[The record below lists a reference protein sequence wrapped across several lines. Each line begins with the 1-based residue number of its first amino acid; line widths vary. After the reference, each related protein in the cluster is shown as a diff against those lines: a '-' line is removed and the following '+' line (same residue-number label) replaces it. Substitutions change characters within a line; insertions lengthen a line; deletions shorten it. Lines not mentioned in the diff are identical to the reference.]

1 MPDWASHVRPRLSS
15 LRLSPTRETEIV
27 EELSQHLE
35 DRYRELMAGGASPDE
50 ATRLAVAEFREGN
63 LLARYMTPLRQA
75 HAPAPITPGTPA
87 GHVLG
92 DLWQDLRYAART
104 MRKQPAFTLAAVLTL
119 ALGSGATTVI
129 FTAIH
134 GVLFKP
140 LPFADPHE
148 LLQVEEHTKAIV
160 DYRWGDRWA
169 FSYPNFLDCQREVR
183 SLQLAALRY
192 GGGTVSGSG
201 DPEHVDGLQVSAGLL
216 PLLGVAPALGR
227 TFSPEDDRPGGA
239 PVAIIS
245 HSLWQRRFGGAPSA
259 VGATVTFD
267 AKPYTIVG
275 IAPATFNLRSAD
287 ILTPLGQNSLP
298 FMRNRAAHP
307 GINVWARPRPGV
319 TSAQAQAEL
328 DVLGRNLAAQYPESN
343 AGRGFIAEPLRP
355 NVGGVRSTLWLL
367 LGAVSVV
374 LLIACVNVA
383 SLLLARAV
391 SRDREVALRVALGA
405 GTGRLARQYLTES
418 AVLGLAGGALGIAL
432 AAVGVRPFVLVWP
445 GGLPRADGV
454 HLDWNVLAFAIGLSL
469 ACGFLFG
476 LAPVLR
482 TTARRFE
489 QAFRAGPR
497 SVTGARSLHSALVIA
512 EIALAMVL
520 LVSAAMLG
528 RTLLRLVSVDPG
540 VNVRNVLSSRMAVS
554 PALLDDPARLRASW
568 QEVIDRGRRVPGVRA
583 IATVDTVPMREG
595 NNQLGYWTSLPEP
608 PRMDKPLAL
617 ANSVT
622 PDYLDVMGIPLR
634 RGRFFDDGDRLGRE
648 RVVVIDEVMARRAF
662 GGQDPIG
669 KRIWTDLVPEPLVVV
684 GVVGHVRYWGLA
696 ADDQAVVRDQFYY
709 PFSQVPDTY
718 MRRWSELMSIVV
730 RTDVE
735 PLSLVET
742 LRHELRG
749 PGSDQV
755 LYETR
760 TLEQLADATLGEHRF
775 LVVLFVAFAALALML
790 ACIGIYGVLAYLTS
804 QRVPEFGVRIALGAT
819 AGDVARLVLGQSG
832 RMLAVGGI
840 LGTGASYATARLLQR
855 SVEGMSGIDLSTFV
869 AMTAVLVIAV
879 FLSSFVPARRATR
892 VDPLVALRAE

>member
-1 MPDWASHVRPRLSS
+1 LSPVC
-15 LRLSPTRETEIV
+15 LSPTRESEIV

-35 DRYRELMAGGASPDE
+35 DRWQELVASGAPEEE
-50 ATRLAVAEFREGN
+50 ATRLALAEFRERN

-75 HAPAPITPGTPA
+75 HPPAAVTPGAPAT
-87 GHVLG
+87 HVLA
-92 DLWQDLRYAART
+92 DLWQDLRYAVRT

-119 ALGSGATTVI
+119 ALGSGSTTVI
-129 FTAIH
+129 CTAIH

-140 LPFADPHE
+140 LAFANPE
-148 LLQVEEHTKAIV
+148 SLLVVEEQTKAIV

-169 FSYPNFLDCQREVR
+169 FSYSNFEDCQREIR
-183 SLQLAALRY
+183 TLQLAAFRNN
-192 GGGTVSGSG
+192 GGTVSGSG
-201 DPEHVDGLQVSAGLL
+201 NPEYVAGLEVSAGFL
-216 PLLGVAPALGR
+216 PLIGVAPILGR
-227 TFSPEDDRPGGA
+227 TFSPDDDRPGGA

-245 HSLWQRRFGGAPSA
+245 HSLWLRRFGGEPSA
-259 VGATVTFD
+259 VGAAVTFNGR
-267 AKPYTIVG
+267 PYTVVG
-275 IAPATFNLRSAD
+275 IAPATFNLRGAD
-287 ILTPLGQNSLP
+287 ILTPIAQNTLP
-298 FMRNRAAHP
+298 FMRNRGAHP
-307 GINVWARPRPGV
+307 GINVWARLQPGA
-319 TSAQAQAEL
+319 TAAQAQADL

-343 AGRGFIAEPLRP
+343 EGRGFIVEPLRP

-367 LGAVSVV
+367 LGAASVV

-391 SRDREVALRVALGA
+391 SRDHEVALRVALGA
-405 GTGRLARQYLTES
+405 GTGRLARQFLTES
-418 AVLGLAGGALGIAL
+418 AVLGLAGGALGIAI
-432 AAVGVRPFVLVWP
+432 AAVGVGPFVLAWP
-445 GGLPRADGV
+445 GGLPRADRV
-454 HLDWNVLAFAIGLSL
+454 QLDWNVLAFAIGLSL

-482 TTARRFE
+482 TTARRLE

-497 SVTGARSLHSALVIA
+497 SVTSARSLHSALVVA

-520 LVSAAMLG
+520 LVSADMLG

-540 VNVRNVLSSRMAVS
+540 VHVQNVLSSRMALS
-554 PALLDDPARLRASW
+554 PALLDDPARLRAAW

-583 IATVDTVPMREG
+583 IAMVDTVPMREG

-608 PRMDKPLAL
+608 PRMEKPLAL

-662 GGQDPIG
+662 GEEDPIG
-669 KRIWTDLVPEPLVVV
+669 QHIWTDLVPEPLTVV
-684 GVVGHVRYWGLA
+684 GVVGHVRHWGLA
-696 ADDQAVVRDQFYY
+696 ADDRAVVRDQFYY
-709 PFSQVPDTY
+709 PFAQVPDALV
-718 MRRWSELMSIVV
+718 RRWSELMSIVV
-730 RTDVE
+730 RTEVE
-735 PLSLVET
+735 PLGLVET

-760 TLEQLADATLGEHRF
+760 TLEQLADATLAEHRF
-775 LVVLFVAFAALALML
+775 LVVLFVAFAALALVL

-804 QRVPEFGVRIALGAT
+804 QRVPEFGMRIALGGT
-819 AGDVARLVLGQSG
+819 ALDLTRLVLGQSA
-832 RMLAVGGI
+832 RMIAAGGI
-840 LGTGASYATARLLQR
+840 IGTGAAYAAGRLLQR
-855 SVEGMSGIDLSTFV
+855 SVEGMSSMELSTFV
-869 AMTAVLVIAV
+869 AMTTVLVAAAL
-879 FLSSFVPARRATR
+879 LSSFVPARRAAR
-892 VDPLVALRAE
+892 VDPLAALRAE

>member
-1 MPDWASHVRPRLSS
+1 LSS
-15 LRLSPTRETEIV
+15 LRLSPARETEIV
-27 EELSQHLE
+27 DELSQHLD
-35 DRYRELMAGGASPDE
+35 DRWRELIAGGASPDE
-50 ATRLAVAEFREGN
+50 ATKLTLADFRDGN
-63 LLARYMTPLRQA
+63 LLARYMAPLRQA
-75 HAPAPITPGTPA
+75 QEPPSITPGAPPGRLLA
-87 GHVLG
+87 

-104 MRKQPAFTLAAVLTL
+104 MRRQPAFTLAAVLTL

-134 GVLFKP
+134 GVLYKP
-140 LPFADPHE
+140 LPFANPQA
-148 LLQVEEHTKAIV
+148 LLLVEEQTKAIV

-169 FSYPNFLDCQREVR
+169 FSYPNFEDCQREVR
-183 SLQLAALRY
+183 TLQLAALRSN
-192 GGGTVSGSG
+192 GGTVSGSG
-201 DPEHVDGLQVSAGLL
+201 NPEYVAGLEVSAGLL
-216 PLLGVAPALGR
+216 PLIGVAPVLGR
-227 TFSPEDDRPGGA
+227 TFSPDDDRPGGA

-259 VGATVTFD
+259 VGATVTFN
-267 AKPYTIVG
+267 ARPYTVVG
-275 IAPATFNLRSAD
+275 IAPATFNLRRAD
-287 ILTPLGQNSLP
+287 ILTPIAQNPLP
-298 FMRNRAAHP
+298 FMRNRGAHP
-307 GINVWARPRPGV
+307 GINVWARLQPGA

-328 DVLGRNLAAQYPESN
+328 DVLGRNLAAQYPDSN
-343 AGRGFIAEPLRP
+343 AGRGFIVEPLRP
-355 NVGGVRSTLWLL
+355 NVGAVRSTLWLL
-367 LGAVSVV
+367 LGAASVV

-405 GTGRLARQYLTES
+405 GTGRLARQFLTES
-418 AVLGLAGGALGIAL
+418 AVLGLSGGALGIAF
-432 AAVGVRPFVLVWP
+432 AAVGVRPFVLAWP
-445 GGLPRADGV
+445 GGLPRSALV
-454 HLDWNVLAFAIGLSL
+454 QLDWNVLAFTIGLSL

-482 TTARRFE
+482 MSARRLE

-497 SVTGARSLHSALVIA
+497 SVTGARSLHSALVVA

-520 LVSAAMLG
+520 LVSADMLG
-528 RTLLRLVSVDPG
+528 RTLLRLASVDPG
-540 VNVRNVLSSRMAVS
+540 VNVRNVLSSRMALS
-554 PALLDDPARLRASW
+554 PALLDDPARLRAAW

-583 IATVDTVPMREG
+583 IAMVDTVPMREG

-608 PRMDKPLAL
+608 QRMEKPLAL

-662 GGQDPIG
+662 GDQDPIG
-669 KRIWTDLVPEPLVVV
+669 KRIWTDLVREPLVVV
-684 GVVGHVRYWGLA
+684 GVVGHVRHWGLA

-709 PFSQVPDTY
+709 PFAQVPDTLV
-718 MRRWSELMSIVV
+718 RRWSELMSIAV
-730 RTDVE
+730 RTEIE
-735 PLSLVET
+735 PLGLVET

-755 LYETR
+755 LYETH
-760 TLEQLADATLGEHRF
+760 TLEELAGATLAEHRF
-775 LVVLFVAFAALALML
+775 LVVLFVAFAALALVL

-804 QRVPEFGVRIALGAT
+804 QRVPEFGIRIALGGT
-819 AGDVARLVLGQSG
+819 ARDLARLVLGQSA
-832 RMLAVGGI
+832 RMIALGGI
-840 LGTGASYATARLLQR
+840 IGTGAAYAAGRLLQR
-855 SVEGMSGIDLSTFV
+855 SVEGMSGMELSTFM
-869 AMTAVLVIAV
+869 AMTTVLVAAA

-892 VDPLVALRAE
+892 IDPLMALRAE